1 MIDIQNVLY
10 SNRDVYFKPRLS
22 TMRVINSIT
31 IDMTGWAENE
41 NKNAEGIYSYSATF
55 IDDNSCKQTAVCT
68 GMKSGGM
75 QKLLTELRHRFNLV
89 TSDGTDVYVI
99 CPKEDI
105 ANKALS
111 HGGISHCCVQA
122 LRHHGMK
129 ALDIWPTSENQSDVR
144 LESVLDEVVYQT
156 QVSAGY
162 VTPRHTNFPKSV
174 YHYDVVERRFR
185 EGQLDISEYY

>member
-75 QKLLTELRHRFNLV
+75 QKLLTELRHRFRNNIV
-89 TSDGTDVYVI
+89 IRTSHLQKLFLADDLAEHRKPEVDARKRIVL
-99 CPKEDI
+99 
-105 ANKALS
+105 ALLGV
-111 HGGISHCCVQA
+111 HPQDHK
-122 LRHHGMK
+122 L
-129 ALDIWPTSENQSDVR
+129 
-144 LESVLDEVVYQT
+144 
-156 QVSAGY
+156 
-162 VTPRHTNFPKSV
+162 
-174 YHYDVVERRFR
+174 
-185 EGQLDISEYY
+185 